1 MPGTKGNRNAV
12 KHGFYARHFT
22 AKEKR
27 ELGKKPDGDTGLN
40 SEVDM
45 LRVLASRILHD
56 FDAGGKDY
64 ADPDN
69 VPTLGAII
77 ACASRVNTI
86 IRTEHIITGEDN
98 QTYTA
103 IMEAIAEI
111 EEEEIPHL
119 L

>member
-1 MPGTKGNRNAV
+1 MPGTRGNRNAV
-12 KHGFYARHFT
+12 KHGFYANRFT

-27 ELGKKPDGDTGLN
+27 DLGKRPDGDTGLA

-45 LRVLASRILHD
+45 LRVLASRILGD
-56 FDAGGKDY
+56 FDAGEKNY

-77 ACASRVNTI
+77 ACTARINTI
-86 IRTEHIITGEDN
+86 VRTMFLITGEDN
-98 QTYTA
+98 EVYTA
-103 IMEAIAEI
+103 IMEAIEEI
-111 EEEEIPHL
+111 ETKEIPHL